1 MFRAKRSDMIE
12 KEDLFDRIGQFLAD
26 HRLSPDPAH
35 YSFVHALMTDPD
47 GPTARAVA
55 SLTDGGVRLAH
66 DDVIRLGGAV
76 VNGPPVQSAP
86 APVRTFEPSPE
97 ARSDALVA
105 ATQSQVEG
113 FAETVRVMHAVTQGF
128 GRDLEESA
136 AAITRQ
142 PTVAGLDQIASLT
155 GGMIARIRD
164 TEVRLAQ
171 ATAEADALRAK
182 LAEARE
188 TARRDPL
195 TGLANRLAFEE
206 AFAACRKVEEPC
218 CIAVCDVDRFKL
230 INDRHGHHVG
240 DRVLSVIGQMLA
252 KACEGHLVSRHGGE
266 EFAILLGG
274 VSLTDAAALLDS
286 ARADVAARRFRVRD
300 TEEGIGQVT
309 FSAGVTAIR
318 ADDSHEGA
326 FVRADQLLYTAK
338 SQGRDQVCAA

>member
-1 MFRAKRSDMIE
+1 MHHAKRTDMIG
-12 KEDLFDRIGQFLAD
+12 KDNLFDRIGQFLAD
-26 HRLSPDPAH
+26 HRLTPDPAH

-55 SLTDGGVRLAH
+55 LLTDGGVRLAH
-66 DDVIRLGGAV
+66 DDVIRLGGTV
-76 VNGPPVQSAP
+76 VNEAPAQSASS
-86 APVRTFEPSPE
+86 APRTSEPSPE

-113 FAETVRVMHAVTQGF
+113 FAETVRAMHAVTRGF

-171 ATAEADALRAK
+171 ATAEADALRTK

-206 AFAACRKVEEPC
+206 AFTACREAEETC

-240 DRVLSVIGQMLA
+240 DRVLSAIGQMLA
-252 KACEGHLVSRHGGE
+252 EECKGHLVSRHGGE
-266 EFAILLGG
+266 EFAILLHD
-274 VSLTDAAALLDS
+274 VSLSGAAALLDA
-286 ARADVAARRFRVRD
+286 ARARVAARRFRVRA

-318 ADDSHEGA
+318 ADDTREGA